1 MSQRIVALLRAHW
14 PLLLALGV
22 GLALRMTLWGRLPR
36 TGLIGDEA
44 EYLAAGDWLALGRG
58 FAWHTQYFWTRA
70 PLYPLFLA
78 AHITVFGR
86 VNGPIF
92 VTQSLLSLVNVGL
105 VYALG
110 RQVSGS
116 KRAAGL
122 AALGTALYLPLA
134 SYGQLL
140 LSETLFISLL
150 LSALLALGQWAGQV
164 QLRATGEQPAVGRG
178 GAAVYPS
185 PGSERIV
192 PANADEGGT
201 PSLPGLRDAPNAEH
215 VRSEGRAAP
224 VLIGAAGVLLGLA
237 TLTRGLTLGF
247 VPLACLWML
256 GVAMG
261 AGGQRRLRSAAGA
274 GVLLLAW
281 GLTVF
286 PWTIY
291 ASRTYGG
298 PVLVDTTGSFNLL
311 FGARTAFDGER
322 DDAATRNFV
331 LALLPIPGRSQD
343 ERTALLAPR
352 RAADGG
358 LERAGSCLYA
368 AGDPQLLAALERPP
382 AALSQAERQQ
392 LMSAEALCL
401 LRARPLAFAQKSLV
415 ELIDLF
421 RINYTGAE
429 RLTRGFALGHVPPW
443 YTLTLLLLD
452 DTLYVL
458 ALPLAVLGWAVLR
471 TAGGPQDARA
481 GTALSLL
488 IGLWLLYNL
497 TTAPLLF
504 AINRFRVPLMPFV
517 FLLAGAALAAW
528 PRLGATL
535 RASYGAACAVLASLL
550 LLVAA
555 APHAYLEP
563 RAPGAPS
570 TWASYFG
577 PYPSSLAS
585 SRIALQTRPGFAA
598 EQRLAAALGAGD
610 AAAARAALAD
620 PRLPGYSAA
629 MGAPLLDGL
638 EGRPAA
644 GLERLASSPVRPL
657 EPWQT
662 SVVAGE
668 LLRQL
673 GEIEAAR
680 REFGPEL
687 VDSQNPVSWAWNW
700 LAPPPPPVGRIAVAD
715 DNDLG
720 YINGFYLGGYDTTLA
735 ATLRWASGH
744 SALRFPGAGNGAPR
758 QLCLRLGG
766 AWPTDL
772 ALPEIGVS
780 LDGDRLGAIALQR
793 ELREVC
799 LALPARPPGADY
811 RVALHAPTF
820 VPDALDLI
828 AQQGP
833 QTGQLRL
840 LAYQLDWAEVR

>member
-1 MSQRIVALLRAHW
+1 VAISQRAAALLRAHW
-14 PLLLALGV
+14 LLLLALGV
-22 GLALRMTLWGRLPR
+22 GLALRVVLWGKLPR
-36 TGLIGDEA
+36 AGLVGDEA

-78 AHITVFGR
+78 AHIAAFGR
-86 VNGPIF
+86 AVGPIF
-92 VTQSLLSLVNVGL
+92 ASQSLLSLVNVGL
-105 VYALG
+105 VYALA

-150 LSALLALGQWAGQV
+150 LGALLALGAWVRQS
-164 QLRATGEQPAVGRG
+164 RPRGRLG
-178 GAAVYPS
+178 
-185 PGSERIV
+185 
-192 PANADEGGT
+192 
-201 PSLPGLRDAPNAEH
+201 
-215 VRSEGRAAP
+215 
-224 VLIGAAGVLLGLA
+224 LIGAAGVLLGLA

-247 VPLACLWML
+247 VPLTGLWML
-256 GVAMG
+256 GVALG
-261 AGGQRRLRSAAGA
+261 AGGQRPGRAVAGA
-274 GVLLLAW
+274 GALLLAW

-298 PVLVDTTGSFNLL
+298 PVLVDTTGAFNLL
-311 FGARTAFDGER
+311 LGARTAFDGER
-322 DDAATRNFV
+322 DEAATRNFV
-331 LALLPIPGRSQD
+331 LALLPVPGRSQD

-352 RAADGG
+352 RAADGS

-368 AGDPQLLAALERPP
+368 ASDPRLTAALERP
-382 AALSQAERQQ
+382 AAEISQAERQQ
-392 LMSAEALCL
+392 LMSAEARCL

-421 RINYTGAE
+421 KINYTGAE
-429 RLTRGFALGHVPPW
+429 RLTRGFALGHVPLW

-458 ALPLAVLGWAVLR
+458 ALPLAVLGWAMLR
-471 TAGGPQDARA
+471 TPGGSASTRA
-481 GTALSLL
+481 GAAFSLL
-488 IGLWLLYNL
+488 IGLWLIYNVA
-497 TTAPLLF
+497 TAPLLF

-535 RASYGAACAVLASLL
+535 RTGYGAACAVLASLL
-550 LLVAA
+550 LLIAA

-570 TWASYFG
+570 NWASYLG

-585 SRIALQTRPGFAA
+585 SWIALRTRPGFTA

-610 AAAARAALAD
+610 VAAARAALAD

-629 MGAPLLDGL
+629 VGAPLLDGL

-644 GLERLASSPVRPL
+644 GLERLATSPLRPL

-687 VDSQNPVSWAWNW
+687 VDSQNPVAWAWSW
-700 LAPPPPPVGRIAVAD
+700 LAPPPPPAERIAVAD

-735 ATLRWASGH
+735 ATLRWATGY
-744 SALRFPGAGNGAPR
+744 SALRFPGAGSGAPR

-772 ALPEIGVS
+772 ALPEVSVS
-780 LDGDRLGAIALQR
+780 LAGERLGVIALQR

-811 RVALHAPTF
+811 LVALHAPTF
-820 VPDALDLI
+820 VPDALDLV